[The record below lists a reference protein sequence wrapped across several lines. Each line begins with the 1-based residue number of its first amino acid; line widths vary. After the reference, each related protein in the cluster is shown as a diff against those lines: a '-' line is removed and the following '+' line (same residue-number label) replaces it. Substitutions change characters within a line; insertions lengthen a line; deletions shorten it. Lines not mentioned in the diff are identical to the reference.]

1 MITEIV
7 SWRLSDQMSRE
18 DAVNKFRASV
28 PTWRANP
35 DLIHKAFL
43 FDEGTRR
50 AGGVYL
56 WKNMMLRSTRT
67 VKRFRSASV
76 RCSGPRLSF
85 SISRRL
91 LSSTMRRSR

>member
-18 DAVNKFRASV
+18 DAVKKFRASV
-28 PTWRANP
+28 RTWQANP

-43 FDEGTRR
+43 FDEGTRG

-56 WKNMMLRSTRT
+56 WKNIEGT
-67 VKRFRSASV
+67 VRVFRSASV
-76 RCSGPRLSF
+76 PCSGPRLSF
-85 SISRRL
+85 SIFRRL
-91 LSSTMRRSR
+91 LSSTMRQSR